1 MLRRRL
7 ITIIQ
12 AFCEAENLKPKAQHV
27 HHEQKSIFKN
37 KIEQS
42 KQIFESWKIDAMQIN
57 TKDFLTGGRRGKSI
71 NFDLNFRCI
80 LACYWL
86 GIGSKDMVK
95 LISMLRFGSMPA
107 FERYST
113 RNEKMLNRGIICVG
127 KHIIQNSMVNEIIHS
142 IKIKLMNYTI

>member
-1 MLRRRL
+1 M
-7 ITIIQ
+7 
-12 AFCEAENLKPKAQHV
+12 
-27 HHEQKSIFKN
+27 
-37 KIEQS
+37 
-42 KQIFESWKIDAMQIN
+42 N
-57 TKDFLTGGRRGKSI
+57 TKGFLTGGRRGKSI
-71 NFDLNFRCI
+71 NFDLNLRCM

-107 FERYST
+107 FERYFT

-142 IKIKLMNYTI
+142 IKNKVDELYDIQSVENIINDFKNGDYDKLKTKIGTILLTVSYDIGW